1 MKSQQ
6 QQEMR
11 GLENEICLLVT
22 EKIIKYRSYAALP
35 RTGLAMKRVR
45 EKRGEC
51 GTGSARA
58 IKASS
63 SSMAHTH

>member
-1 MKSQQ
+1 MKRQQ
-6 QQEMR
+6 QQEKR
-11 GLENEICLLVT
+11 GVGNEICLLVT

-35 RTGLAMKRVR
+35 RTGLATKRKR
-45 EKRGEC
+45 ERKES

-63 SSMAHTH
+63 SNMAHTH